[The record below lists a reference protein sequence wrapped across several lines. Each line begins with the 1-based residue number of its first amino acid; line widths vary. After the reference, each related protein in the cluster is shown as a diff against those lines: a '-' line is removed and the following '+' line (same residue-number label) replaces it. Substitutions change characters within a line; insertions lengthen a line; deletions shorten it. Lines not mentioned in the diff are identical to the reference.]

1 MHMREIYI
9 VTSGS
14 DDYPDM
20 NEPDRAFT
28 TYEAADNY
36 AHKTVKEL
44 YGNIID
50 KYDDGDNRLLISPRI
65 TEVGQKENRYGD
77 EPSSIKGYEFT
88 TTDKYER
95 KSITTTYY
103 SRIYRIPLHDGD
115 ATMGQ

>member
-1 MHMREIYI
+1 MREIYI

-14 DDYPDM
+14 DDYPGM
-20 NEPDRAFT
+20 NEPDRSFT
-28 TYEAADNY
+28 TYEAADSY

-44 YGNIID
+44 YDSIID
-50 KYDDGDNRLLISPRI
+50 EYDDRLLISPRI
-65 TEVGQKENRYGD
+65 TEVWKKEDKYGD
-77 EPSSIKGYEFT
+77 EPGSIKGYEFT

-95 KSITTTYY
+95 TSITTTYY